1 MNSKQ
6 QHTAAPG
13 DHSFQAQGSRVTFTA
28 LPNWIKGR
36 LTPFEFCLLW
46 TMQSHYPMIFPSL
59 NLLAKESGMSR
70 RKVILVMADLEAK
83 GLVEKRL
90 AFFDDGRQASSRYRL
105 TVWDAKWLDQV
116 RQEQEGAGDPW
127 GQALPVGMVQGVHL
141 QAAPARVHGMHPQGG
156 RSTVHPMHSRGARRA
171 PEEDQEKN
179 NKPKSKEPPSIPPL
193 GGSLPSVAGVGRLD
207 VDESVSE
214 QPRPRSGLQQPR
226 EAAFDASSGHPC
238 PPAPQNGP
246 PGPQNGQQPQPAPLE
261 QPAAQQKAP
270 PKLKDP
276 YSARHLPEHAVPNDL
291 LPVQQLLREW
301 WSVKARGRSE
311 AAFNRACSLL
321 RRHNRAE
328 QEQILEK
335 AVIGG
340 YQGLHEPA
348 PSASGRGPAA
358 KPSLTQELR
367 SMGLIQ

>member
-1 MNSKQ
+1 MNSEQ
-6 QHTAAPG
+6 QHTATPG
-13 DHSFQAQGSRVTFTA
+13 DHGFQAQGSRVTFTA

-36 LTPFEFCLLW
+36 LTPFELCLLW
-46 TMQSHYPMIFPSL
+46 TLQSHYPMIFPSL

-90 AFFDDGRQASSRYRL
+90 AFFHDGRKASSRYRL

-127 GQALPVGMVQGVHL
+127 GHALPVGMVHGVHL
-141 QAAPARVHGMHPQGG
+141 EGPTVVHGSLHP
-156 RSTVHPMHSRGARRA
+156 GARRA

-193 GGSLPSVAGVGRLD
+193 GGSLPSVAGDGRLD
-207 VDESVSE
+207 VDGSVSE
-214 QPRPRSGLQQPR
+214 QPRPRSGLQQPQ
-226 EAAFDASSGHPC
+226 EAASDASSGHPC
-238 PPAPQNGP
+238 PSAPQNGLV
-246 PGPQNGQQPQPAPLE
+246 GPQNGQQPQPVSLE
-261 QPAAQQKAP
+261 QPAPQPAVQPKAP

-276 YSARHLPEHAVPNDL
+276 YSARHLPEHAVPDDL

-340 YQGLHEPA
+340 YQGLHEPG